1 MIEIWKDVPEFE
13 EYYKIS
19 NFGRLK
25 SKDRKIKN
33 SNSYYTKKGCLIKPT
48 KCTNGY
54 YEYALYK
61 NGIRKIWL
69 VHRLVATVFIPNPN
83 GLEQVNH
90 KDENISNNNV
100 WNLEWVNPKQNA
112 NYGTRNYKCRECNRF
127 AFKAV
132 AQMDFNNNIL
142 NCFETIQDGA
152 RYVNGDATFISRV
165 CKGKGKSA
173 YGYKW
178 KFI

>member
-1 MIEIWKDVPEFE
+1 MTEIWKDVPGFE
-13 EYYKIS
+13 NSYEIS
-19 NFGRLK
+19 SYGRLK

-33 SNSYYTKKGCLIKPT
+33 SKNFYIKKGQIIKPIR
-48 KCTNGY
+48 CTNGY
-54 YEYALYK
+54 YEYVLHK
-61 NGIRKIWL
+61 NGKKKIWL
-69 VHRLVATVFIPNPN
+69 VHRLVATVFIPNPG

-100 WNLEWVNPKQNA
+100 MNLEWVTPKQNA

-152 RYVNGDATFISRV
+152 RFVNGDASAISRV
-165 CKGKGKSA
+165 CKGKNKTA